1 MFQESLEGITH
12 NKFDML
18 LRQCY
23 IPPIISIKLYE
34 GKKWV
39 TQKNIEVEES
49 KARKKEEQRE
59 KIRKNNLKWSR

>member
-1 MFQESLEGITH
+1 
-12 NKFDML
+12 ML

-39 TQKNIEVEES
+39 TQKNIEVEEN
-49 KARKKEEQRE
+49 KGLKKEELKE
-59 KIRKNNLKWSR
+59 KIRKNKFKANS

>member
-1 MFQESLEGITH
+1 
-12 NKFDML
+12 ML

-34 GKKWV
+34 GIKWV
-39 TQKNIEVEES
+39 IQKNIEVVGS
-49 KARKKEEQRE
+49 KAQKKEEQRE

>member
-1 MFQESLEGITH
+1 MFQESLKGITH

-34 GKKWV
+34 GKKWGI
-39 TQKNIEVEES
+39 QKNIEAVES
-49 KARKKEEQRE
+49 KAQKKEEQRE